1 MKLFGVSCR
10 NPDFLSVGLCLGM
23 VVVAGGAT
31 EQSSSNRDNP
41 FHHTELLLASR
52 LLPSSEVLRQD
63 PNINHTSEPGRKFP
77 MWNRSRPEWVLP
89 LGRRFT
95 HRAPEEGE
103 SIKNKSVDV
112 IYGATL
118 QSRAQRFRCV
128 SKHVE
133 SLLKQ
138 TLSARFQNSS

>member
-1 MKLFGVSCR
+1 
-10 NPDFLSVGLCLGM
+10 
-23 VVVAGGAT
+23 
-31 EQSSSNRDNP
+31 
-41 FHHTELLLASR
+41 
-52 LLPSSEVLRQD
+52 
-63 PNINHTSEPGRKFP
+63 

-95 HRAPEEGE
+95 HKAPEEGE

-118 QSRAQRFRCV
+118 QRRAQRFRCV

-133 SLLKQ
+133 LLLKQ
-138 TLSARFQNSS
+138 TLSVRFRTPHKVPNLKILNLLYKQGQANQA

>member
-1 MKLFGVSCR
+1 
-10 NPDFLSVGLCLGM
+10 M
-23 VVVAGGAT
+23 VWKFRGIGG
-31 EQSSSNRDNP
+31 SRYNRSDNP
-41 FHHTELLLASR
+41 FNHTELLLASH

-63 PNINHTSEPGRKFP
+63 PNINHTSEPNRKFP

-95 HRAPEEGE
+95 HKAPEEGE

-112 IYGATL
+112 IYGARL
-118 QSRAQRFRCV
+118 QRRAERFGCV

-133 SLLKQ
+133 ELLKRVI
-138 TLSARFQNSS
+138 SVRF

>member
-1 MKLFGVSCR
+1 
-10 NPDFLSVGLCLGM
+10 
-23 VVVAGGAT
+23 
-31 EQSSSNRDNP
+31 
-41 FHHTELLLASR
+41 
-52 LLPSSEVLRQD
+52 
-63 PNINHTSEPGRKFP
+63 

-95 HRAPEEGE
+95 HKAPEEGE

-138 TLSARFQNSS
+138 TVGTFSELLIKLQILKFNLLYKRGQANQAQANPPHERVSKHMLTLHVWAYKPRKEAGRV